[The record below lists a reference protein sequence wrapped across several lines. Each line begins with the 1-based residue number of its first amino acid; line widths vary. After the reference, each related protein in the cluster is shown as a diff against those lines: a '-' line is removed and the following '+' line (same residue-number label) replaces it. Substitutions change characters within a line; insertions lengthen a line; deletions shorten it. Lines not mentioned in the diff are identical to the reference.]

1 MKKHLT
7 ILSLLAAAVF
17 MAACSKSESK
27 LEAEFSTS
35 LYSLEELGSVDV
47 VLNLSKATDEPLRIP
62 VTFSGSAVKDKDYS
76 VSSEEFVFNAGTKSS
91 SITVTDLGMEN
102 KGTITFNIA
111 KSGAY
116 NLGTKYIATV
126 AFDGKEKLIYN
137 FSATKAE
144 LVESYTA
151 TVTVTGVAS
160 GAGFRAPM
168 DLVIPLKLSGDGAE
182 GVVLEANEI
191 KIPKGGNTGSV
202 KMTRKEGFGEDLP
215 ADPKAVLEVDLLQ
228 AQRFSAGDNGKLNI
242 FVRSSGLLVPA
253 RLAGTWK
260 FAEVFDLEEIELWF
274 EEGEDDPSLLPV
286 NNENFTLS
294 FTEDSET
301 GEVTLT
307 PGGTGDFANYFRK
320 AKVTLTNPM
329 NCSAEAVI
337 LGDYTAS
344 EVNMFEAEALEGG
357 PFVYTYYA
365 LSNANRAFSA
375 KTETLGTGV
384 ICVRLDEAGDLI
396 LQIRDYDTPPFG
408 ESWWDGY
415 DADMFSF
422 CSRFTKETE

>member
-7 ILSLLAAAVF
+7 ILALLAAAVF

-76 VSSEEFVFNAGTKSS
+76 VASDEFVFNAGTKSS

-151 TVTVTGVAS
+151 TVTVSGVAS
-160 GAGFRAPM
+160 GSGFRAPM

-182 GVVLEANEI
+182 VFQAVV
-191 KIPKGGNTGSV
+191 GH
-202 KMTRKEGFGEDLP
+202 
-215 ADPKAVLEVDLLQ
+215 
-228 AQRFSAGDNGKLNI
+228 
-242 FVRSSGLLVPA
+242 
-253 RLAGTWK
+253 
-260 FAEVFDLEEIELWF
+260 
-274 EEGEDDPSLLPV
+274 
-286 NNENFTLS
+286 
-294 FTEDSET
+294 
-301 GEVTLT
+301 
-307 PGGTGDFANYFRK
+307 
-320 AKVTLTNPM
+320 
-329 NCSAEAVI
+329 
-337 LGDYTAS
+337 
-344 EVNMFEAEALEGG
+344 
-357 PFVYTYYA
+357 
-365 LSNANRAFSA
+365 
-375 KTETLGTGV
+375 
-384 ICVRLDEAGDLI
+384 
-396 LQIRDYDTPPFG
+396 
-408 ESWWDGY
+408 
-415 DADMFSF
+415 
-422 CSRFTKETE
+422 